1 MKLTQVEIQKIIE
14 EQERR
19 EVERREE
26 EAYNAFYIELFNLE
40 HEDAGDRV

>member
-1 MKLTQVEIQKIIE
+1 MRLTQAEIQEIIE

-26 EAYNAFYIELFNLE
+26 EEYNAFYIGLFNLE